1 MTKPPRGPK
10 PQALE
15 AGRPGAQTVDAPEDA
30 EGLSGAFD
38 RYSAHVEEVLRSGD
52 ASSIKR
58 IYHEYG
64 ELLEAVA
71 RTGEPVPVLSRPE
84 TLVAV
89 TGILKGVR
97 GRVLDAGCGANP
109 VASIALSSPVRAMVG
124 ADIALGTVRLAGA
137 AAAARGTRFFG
148 VVADLEALPFRSS
161 AFDGAI
167 CDDTIEHLPRDD
179 VGAAELARVLRSGGR
194 LALATP
200 NRHSA
205 EVLYRKAQDL
215 IRRRRRPAS
224 AYYAAA
230 SHLREYSWRELEH
243 LVRPRFLVRG
253 RAPVG
258 WSGGSKRRVA
268 TSIIGLPVLRRLS
281 RMVVV
286 ELEPRRPPS

>member
-1 MTKPPRGPK
+1 MGASASSPQARINILRAGTPKELLASMTKPSRGPK
-10 PQALE
+10 SQALE
-15 AGRPGAQTVDAPEDA
+15 AGPPGAQPLGGPGDA
-30 EGLSGAFD
+30 EDLSAAFD
-38 RYSAHVEEVLRSGD
+38 HYSAHVEEVLRTGD
-52 ASSIKR
+52 ASSIKG

-89 TGILKGVR
+89 TGILKGVQ

-109 VASIALSSPVRAMVG
+109 VASMALSSPDRAMVG
-124 ADIALGTVRLAGA
+124 ADIALGTVRLAVA
-137 AAAARGTRFFG
+137 AAASRGKRFSG

-161 AFDGAI
+161 AFDGAV

-179 VGAAELARVLRSGGR
+179 IGASELARVLRPGGR

-230 SHLREYSWRELEH
+230 SH
-243 LVRPRFLVRG
+243 
-253 RAPVG
+253 
-258 WSGGSKRRVA
+258 
-268 TSIIGLPVLRRLS
+268 
-281 RMVVV
+281 
-286 ELEPRRPPS
+286 